1 MNARSEPVGT
11 LDAALK
17 QALRLIDARPE
28 LAAEQ
33 AQEIL
38 RAAPAHPMALLIL
51 GSAHR
56 RQQAAAA
63 ALAVLEPLVRAQP
76 QWGAAHYE
84 WALALSL
91 AGQGEAALQA
101 LRQAVALE
109 PNLTDAWRALAD
121 HLRASGD
128 QAGAQAAT
136 ARQIQAATRDPRLLQ
151 AAQALVENRVPV
163 AEALLRKHL
172 FKFPTD
178 VAAIRMLAEVA
189 ARLRRYHDASLLLE
203 RALEL
208 SPGFTAARQNYAVV
222 LHREARPAD
231 ALREVNKL
239 LAAEPRNPSHRNL
252 KAVVLGTI
260 GEYAESLKLYEE
272 LLAEY
277 PHQPKAWISYGHALK
292 TAGRTND
299 CIAAYRRTLALAP
312 TMGEAYWSLANLK
325 TFRFEAEDLSAI
337 RSALGRTDLSEE
349 DRACF
354 EFALGKALED
364 QADYAGAFAQYAAG
378 NRRRKAELGYEA
390 SEMSGLVARS
400 RALLTPEF
408 FAERAGFGA
417 QAPDPI
423 FIVGLP
429 RAGSTLIEQILAS
442 HPQVEGTME
451 LPDMIAI
458 VRGLTGPKAGPED
471 TPYPDLLKE
480 LSAERCLELGTQY
493 LERTRLQRK
502 SAAPFF
508 IDKMPNNFAHLGLIQ
523 LLLPRARIIDARRH
537 PLGCCFSAYKQYFA
551 RGQSFS
557 YSLEDLG
564 RYYHDYVELMAHFD
578 QVLPGRV
585 HRVIYE
591 SLVADTEAEVRSLLA
606 FCGLSFDERC
616 LKFYENERAVRTA
629 SSEQVRKPIYREGL
643 DHWRHFEAYLEP
655 LKGAL
660 GSVLEC
666 YPAVPEFPPPLAGG

>member
-1 MNARSEPVGT
+1 MSAASDPVGSVDT
-11 LDAALK
+11 ALK
-17 QALRLIDARPE
+17 HALRLIDARPD

-38 RAAPAHPMALLIL
+38 RAAPAQPLALLIL

-63 ALAVLEPLVRAQP
+63 ALAVLDPLVRTHP
-76 QWGAAHYE
+76 QWGAAYYE
-84 WALALSL
+84 QALALAL
-91 AGQGEAALQA
+91 AGRGDDALQA

-128 QAGAQAAT
+128 SGAAEAAT
-136 ARQIQAATRDPRLLQ
+136 ARQIKAATHDPRLLE
-151 AAQALVENRVPV
+151 AAQALIENRIPS

-208 SPGFTAARQNYAVV
+208 APGFSAARYNYAVV
-222 LHREARPAD
+222 LHREARPSD
-231 ALREVNKL
+231 ALREVNRL
-239 LAAEPRNPSHRNL
+239 LTEEPRNPGYRNL
-252 KAVVLGTI
+252 KAVVLGAL
-260 GEYAESLKLYEE
+260 GDYAESLEFYEE

-277 PHQPKAWISYGHALK
+277 PNQSKAWISYGHALK
-292 TAGRTND
+292 TAGRTAD

-325 TFRFEAEDLSAI
+325 TFRFEAADLTTI
-337 RSALGRTDLSEE
+337 RSALERTDLSEE

-364 QADYAGAFAQYAAG
+364 QADYPAAFAQYAAG
-378 NRRRKAELGYEA
+378 NQRRKAQLGYEA
-390 SEMSGLVARS
+390 SEMTGLVARS

-442 HPQVEGTME
+442 HPEVEGTME

-458 VRGLTGPKAGPED
+458 VRALTGAKGGPEE
-471 TPYPDLLKE
+471 TPYPDLLAH
-480 LSAERCLELGTQY
+480 LSPERCLELGNQY
-493 LERTRLQRK
+493 LERTRPQRK

-523 LLLPRARIIDARRH
+523 LLLPNARIIDARRH
-537 PLGCCFSAYKQYFA
+537 PLGCCFSAFKQYFA

-564 RYYHDYVELMAHFD
+564 RYYHDYVELMAHYD
-578 QVLPGRV
+578 AVLPGRV

-591 SLVADTEAEVRSLLA
+591 TLVADTEAEVRSLLE
-606 FCGLSFDERC
+606 FCGLPFDERC

-629 SSEQVRKPIYREGL
+629 SSEQVRRPIYREGL

-655 LKGAL
+655 LKTAL
-660 GSVLEC
+660 GPVLEC
-666 YPAVPEFPPPLAGG
+666 YPAVPEFSGRL

>member
-1 MNARSEPVGT
+1 MSGTAEPVGT
-11 LDAALK
+11 LEVALK
-17 QALRLIDARPE
+17 NALRLLDARPD
-28 LAAEQ
+28 LGAEQ

-38 RAAPAHPMALLIL
+38 RSVPAHPMALLIL

-63 ALAVLEPLVRAQP
+63 ALAVLDPLVEAHP
-76 QWGAAHYE
+76 KWGAAYYE
-84 WALALSL
+84 QALALAM
-91 AGQGEAALQA
+91 AGQGEAALKA

-128 QAGAQAAT
+128 QAAADAAAAQ
-136 ARQIQAATRDPRLLQ
+136 QIKAATRDPRLLQ
-151 AAQALVENRVPV
+151 AAQALIENRIPS
-163 AEALLRKHL
+163 AETLLRKHL
-172 FKFPTD
+172 LKFPTD

-208 SPGFTAARQNYAVV
+208 APGFSAARQNYAVV
-222 LHREARPAD
+222 LHREARASD
-231 ALREVNKL
+231 ALREVNRL
-239 LAAEPRNPSHRNL
+239 LTEEPGNPGYRNL
-252 KAVVLGTI
+252 KAVVLGAL
-260 GEYAESLKLYEE
+260 GDYSESLQIYEQ

-277 PHQPKAWISYGHALK
+277 PNQPKAWISYGHALK
-292 TAGRTND
+292 TAGRSAE

-325 TFRFEAEDLSAI
+325 TFCFEATDLAAI
-337 RSALGRTDLSEE
+337 RGALARTDLAEE

-364 QADYAGAFAQYAAG
+364 QADYHGAFEQYAAG
-378 NRRRKAELGYEA
+378 NRRRKAQLGYEA

-400 RALLTPEF
+400 RTLLTPQF

-458 VRGLTGPKAGPED
+458 VRALTGARSGPED
-471 TPYPDLLKE
+471 TPYPDLLGR
-480 LSAERCLELGTQY
+480 LSAERCLELGNQY
-493 LERTRLQRK
+493 LERTRPQRK
-502 SAAPFF
+502 RGAPFF

-523 LLLPRARIIDARRH
+523 LLLPKARIIDARRH

-564 RYYHDYVELMAHFD
+564 RYYRDYVELMAHFD
-578 QVLPGRV
+578 AVLPGRV

-591 SLVADTEAEVRSLLA
+591 RLVADTEAEVRSLLA
-606 FCGLSFDERC
+606 FCDLPFDERC

-655 LKGAL
+655 LKSAL

-666 YPAVPEFPPPLAGG
+666 YPAVPEFPSPLTGG